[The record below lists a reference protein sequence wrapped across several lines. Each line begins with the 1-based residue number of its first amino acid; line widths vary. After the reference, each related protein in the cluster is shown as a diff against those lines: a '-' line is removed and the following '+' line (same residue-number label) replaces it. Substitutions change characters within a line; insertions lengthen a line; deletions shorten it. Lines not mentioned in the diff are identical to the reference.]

1 MMRRDGLLT
10 LLLALVLLA
19 IVPAYDRVFTDT
31 TWRSS
36 ALTAAAI
43 GLLVAAVARRARLP
57 SVAAFVLAGAGLLA
71 ALPWLLGVGDGWGG
85 GVAAQLEVLRLTV
98 SDGWLALAQEPAPA
112 EPLPGLQ
119 LLTVV
124 AWWAVALVS
133 HEVVVRGGHTAAGLV
148 NLTILWAVP
157 LAIPTATPDTLLLVV
172 PFLLTSGLLLLAAV
186 NTREDTPQAIP
197 LPASGLVL
205 LGVAIAVGT
214 ATPWLLPA
222 HGSDAWL
229 SLGSTATTRGY
240 QPIVDISN
248 RLNAPEEREVLRVRS
263 SQRTYLRL
271 AGLDSFDGATWRL
284 GPPGAQSFRPDP
296 ARLFPADG
304 PLPPEEPAASTQVIE
319 VDVEVLELEN
329 IYVPLPYQPVEV
341 LGPIRDEMVWSTQG
355 GFLATWDETEEVGQ
369 TVGIRQGSAYR
380 VLAERPTPSFA
391 ELSAVGFPSEV
402 VGAHTQLPREYP
414 ELGALAEEVY
424 AAAGATSVVEQALAL
439 QDWFIGPAGG
449 FTYDL
454 DVPALRGEDAL
465 TTFVLEDRVGYCEYF
480 ATAMAVM
487 LRQTGIPSRVAVG
500 FLPGER
506 VASAA
511 PEAGQLLD
519 EYLVTTGDAHAWVE
533 VLFPGYGWV
542 TFEPTP
548 RSDDT
553 HLLPRADDLAPL
565 ENEAERAAREAEA
578 ADDEPAEAEVPE
590 SEAETPDPLDL
601 PEDLDQGL
609 DGEESAAATG
619 AEGIGWWAL
628 VLVGLVLVVAT
639 GWALP
644 AAARR
649 RRHRVSSRD
658 PRSAV
663 LAAQRRLYAGAR
675 RVGLDRRD
683 HETAR
688 EVLAR
693 WEHEGWIDR
702 GHGPVAEV
710 VQAAAFDG
718 DLDPQRATAAVATL
732 DELTTQLTGRVRR
745 REVVLVPLRRAVAA
759 TTRQWN
765 AGRQQWRQR

>member
-1 MMRRDGLLT
+1 MRRDGLLT

-31 TWRSS
+31 SWRAT

-43 GLLVAAVARRARLP
+43 GLLVAAIARRARLP
-57 SVAAFVLAGAGLLA
+57 GVVAAVLAGAGLLA
-71 ALPWLLGVGDGWGG
+71 ALPWLLGVGDGWSAGAG
-85 GVAAQLEVLRLTV
+85 AQLEALRLTLA
-98 SDGWLALAQEPAPA
+98 DGWLALEEQPAPA

-124 AWWAVALVS
+124 AWWAVALLS
-133 HEVVVRGGHTAAGLV
+133 HEVVVRGGHIAAGLV

-157 LAIPTATPDTLLLVV
+157 LAIPAAAPDTMLLVV

-186 NTREDTPQAIP
+186 NTREDTAQAIP

-205 LGVAIAVGT
+205 LGVAIAAGT

-222 HGSDAWL
+222 YGADAWL
-229 SLGSTATTRGY
+229 NLGSTATARGY

-248 RLNAPEEREVLRVRS
+248 RLNSPEEREVLRVRS

-284 GPPGAQSFRPDP
+284 GPPGTQSFRPDP
-296 ARLFPADG
+296 ARLFPADR
-304 PLPPEEPAASTQVIE
+304 PLPPEEPAASTQVLE
-319 VDVEVLELEN
+319 VDVEVLALEN

-391 ELSAVGFPSEV
+391 ELSDVGFPPEV
-402 VGAHTQLPREYP
+402 VNAHTQLPRDYP

-424 AAAGATSVVEQALAL
+424 AAAGATSVIERALAL

-506 VASAA
+506 VASAD

-533 VLFPGYGWV
+533 VLFPDYGWV

-548 RSDDT
+548 RSDDV
-553 HLLPRADDLAPL
+553 HLLPRADDLAPS
-565 ENEAERAAREAEA
+565 ENEAERAAREAEEA
-578 ADDEPAEAEVPE
+578 DEPADAEVPE
-590 SEAETPDPLDL
+590 PDVDTSDPLDL
-601 PEDLDQGL
+601 PEEADQGL
-609 DGEESAAATG
+609 DGEGSAAATDVG
-619 AEGIGWWAL
+619 DTGWWSLVLAVV
-628 VLVGLVLVVAT
+628 VLVGAA
-639 GWALP
+639 GWALTT
-644 AAARR
+644 AARR
-649 RRHRVSSRD
+649 RRRQVSSRD
-658 PRSAV
+658 ARSAV

-693 WEHEGWIDR
+693 WEREGWIDR

-718 DLDPQRATAAVATL
+718 DLDPLRATAAVATL
-732 DELTTQLTGRVRR
+732 DDLTAQLTGRVRR
-745 REVVLVPLRRAVAA
+745 REVVLVPLRRAIAA
-759 TTRQWN
+759 TTRAWN
-765 AGRQQWRQR
+765 VGRAQWRQR